1 MTYLTLT
8 LLTMATLNMQKTF
21 NFTKLET
28 NQMMIVNDTVMG
40 GRSSSKYSMNEQTVT
55 FNGDVSLRN
64 NGGFASLRMVW
75 PFEDTVASNKV
86 QLKLTGDGK
95 KYQFR
100 LRTDRG
106 YAGASYVYEF
116 ETIKDT
122 SMLIEMNLEQF
133 IPSFRGRV
141 LTNMPKLRLED
152 VKQMGLLIAGKQTGK
167 FSIQLESISVLPK
180 L

>member
-1 MTYLTLT
+1 
-8 LLTMATLNMQKTF
+8 
-21 NFTKLET
+21 
-28 NQMMIVNDTVMG
+28 MG
-40 GRSSSKYSMNEQTVT
+40 GRSYSQYSMDEKTVT
-55 FNGDVSLRN
+55 FNGDVSLKN

-75 PFEDTVASNKV
+75 PFDDTNALNKI
-86 QLKLTGDGK
+86 QLKLTGDVK

-106 YAGASYVYEF
+106 YDGASYVYEF

-122 SMLIEMNLEQF
+122 SMVIEMTLEQF

-180 L
+180 LR